1 MHIQF
6 WFGLSSPLCLECSL
20 ISQNIPLNYLP
31 YTLACTQLL
40 FSTHMM
46 EAARTQHHIDSDW
59 KRTGSPLRNTK
70 IQHWRVKCAFLEA
83 MASKTT
89 SYELTGLRS
98 VKQHETFVMMSCQ
111 PKQNLVVSREFMTA
125 PRRLELPL
133 QQLHCPFICPLP
145 DTVPLTWS

>member
-1 MHIQF
+1 
-6 WFGLSSPLCLECSL
+6 
-20 ISQNIPLNYLP
+20 
-31 YTLACTQLL
+31 
-40 FSTHMM
+40 MM
-46 EAARTQHHIDSDW
+46 EAARTQHHIDYDW

-111 PKQNLVVSREFMTA
+111 TKQNLVVSREFMTA
-125 PRRLELPL
+125 PRRLNSHFSNVTVLLYP
-133 QQLHCPFICPLP
+133 HCPTQYHSSGVRQKSCFCKSSI
-145 DTVPLTWS
+145 TSMRRWI